1 MGISCCLDSSFAND
15 NELKIVVSGRYY
27 TKLEQHTQLEVI
39 IEEQEAFEAFFRK
52 NAAMFNEWFELK
64 GDKLSLRRTIPQ
76 AQLKTYKESLRA
88 LNIQI
93 TAEIAKNPDG
103 SFDTIFNNPTFK
115 EQYRFFSSYKERLF
129 KNISSLKENNAYFTA
144 QEVETIKKR
153 IETNR
158 NDRAI

>member
-103 SFDTIFNNPTFK
+103 SIDFLVLTKNDYSRIF
-115 EQYRFFSSYKERLF
+115 LH
-129 KNISSLKENNAYFTA
+129 
-144 QEVETIKKR
+144 
-153 IETNR
+153 
-158 NDRAI
+158 

>member
-93 TAEIAKNPDG
+93 TKILMGVLIRFSIIQLSRNSIDFLVLTKNDY
-103 SFDTIFNNPTFK
+103 SRIF
-115 EQYRFFSSYKERLF
+115 LH
-129 KNISSLKENNAYFTA
+129 
-144 QEVETIKKR
+144 
-153 IETNR
+153 
-158 NDRAI
+158 